1 MWIDWKPQA
10 YRSENS
16 MRCKYDIFI
25 QWTQE
30 NSVVYDRDEL
40 RRFKSEAIVVAQCIV
55 ESQKAELHH
64 RIQQNNWETK
74 DYFPIRRF

>member
-1 MWIDWKPQA
+1 
-10 YRSENS
+10 
-16 MRCKYDIFI
+16 MRYTTIGEGERYHNDFI
-25 QWTQE
+25 GFVSFYPMTQE

-74 DYFPIRRF
+74 DYFPTRRF